1 MIKLVKEN
9 EVKRI
14 ILGTGSYDT
23 VKFGNT
29 VSITGDGGNAWNYFG
44 PAYKKLAPRLMTYLL
59 YADALKDLEK
69 IKDSIPIEEYTKKKR
84 KIEFTYIKSYYE
96 TRLKNLE
103 MEDFL
108 KTLDAKFGTNII
120 FLCHEPVNEFC
131 HRRVLADYIE
141 LQTGVYIPEVKI
153 MSNDE
158 LTLKQPLNYKQEL
171 KRVMKL

>member
-1 MIKLVKEN
+1 MLKEN

-44 PAYKKLAPRLMTYLL
+44 PAYKKLAPRLMTYFL
-59 YADALKDLEK
+59 YADAIKDLEK

-108 KTLDAKFGTNII
+108 KTLEAKFGTNII

-158 LTLKQPLNYKQEL
+158 FTLKQPLNYKQEL

>member
-1 MIKLVKEN
+1 MLKEN

-44 PAYKKLAPRLMTYLL
+44 PAYKKLAPRLMTYLR

-69 IKDSIPIEEYTKKKR
+69 IKDSMPIEEYTKKKR

-108 KTLDAKFGTNII
+108 KTLEAKFGTNII

-158 LTLKQPLNYKQEL
+158 FTLKQPLNYKQEL
-171 KRVMKL
+171 KRIMKL

>member
-1 MIKLVKEN
+1 MLKEN

-84 KIEFTYIKSYYE
+84 KIEFTYIKNYYE

-108 KTLDAKFGTNII
+108 KTLEAKFGTNII

-158 LTLKQPLNYKQEL
+158 FTLKQPLNYKQEL
-171 KRVMKL
+171 KRIMKL

>member
-1 MIKLVKEN
+1 MLKEN

-69 IKDSIPIEEYTKKKR
+69 IKDSIPLEEYTKKKR
-84 KIEFTYIKSYYE
+84 EIEFTYIKSYYE
-96 TRLKNLE
+96 TRLRNLE

-108 KTLDAKFGTNII
+108 KTLEAKFGTNII

-131 HRRVLADYIE
+131 HRWVLADYIE

-158 LTLKQPLNYKQEL
+158 FTLKQPLNYKQEL

>member
-1 MIKLVKEN
+1 MLKEN

-69 IKDSIPIEEYTKKKR
+69 IKDSIPLEEYTKKKR

-108 KTLDAKFGTNII
+108 KTLEAKFGTNII

-158 LTLKQPLNYKQEL
+158 FTLKQPLNYKQEL
-171 KRVMKL
+171 KRIMKR

>member
-1 MIKLVKEN
+1 MLKEN

-69 IKDSIPIEEYTKKKR
+69 IKDSIPLEEYTKKKR
-84 KIEFTYIKSYYE
+84 EIEFTYIKSYYE
-96 TRLKNLE
+96 TRLRNLE

-108 KTLDAKFGTNII
+108 KTLEAKFGTNII

-158 LTLKQPLNYKQEL
+158 FTLKQPLNYKQEL

>member
-1 MIKLVKEN
+1 MVNEN

-108 KTLDAKFGTNII
+108 KTLEAKFGTNII

-158 LTLKQPLNYKQEL
+158 FTLKQPLNYKQEL
-171 KRVMKL
+171 KRIMKL

>member
-1 MIKLVKEN
+1 MLKEN
-9 EVKRI
+9 DVKRI

-108 KTLDAKFGTNII
+108 KTLEAKFGTNII

>member
-1 MIKLVKEN
+1 MLKEN

-108 KTLDAKFGTNII
+108 KTLEAKFGTNII

-158 LTLKQPLNYKQEL
+158 FTLKRHLNYKQEL
-171 KRVMKL
+171 KRVMKR

>member
-1 MIKLVKEN
+1 MLKEN

-69 IKDSIPIEEYTKKKR
+69 IKDSIPLEESTKKKR

-96 TRLKNLE
+96 TRLRNLE

-108 KTLDAKFGTNII
+108 KTLEAKFGTNII

-158 LTLKQPLNYKQEL
+158 FTLKQPLNYKQEL

>member
-1 MIKLVKEN
+1 MVKEN

-108 KTLDAKFGTNII
+108 KTLEAKFGTNII

-158 LTLKQPLNYKQEL
+158 FTLKQPINYKQEL

>member
-1 MIKLVKEN
+1 MVKEN

-108 KTLDAKFGTNII
+108 KTLEAKFGTNII
-120 FLCHEPVNEFC
+120 FLCHEPANEFC

-158 LTLKQPLNYKQEL
+158 FTLKQPLNYKQEL
-171 KRVMKL
+171 KRIMKL

>member
-1 MIKLVKEN
+1 MLKEN
-9 EVKRI
+9 DVKRI

-69 IKDSIPIEEYTKKKR
+69 IKDSIPIEEYTNKKR

-108 KTLDAKFGTNII
+108 KTLEAKFGTNII

-158 LTLKQPLNYKQEL
+158 FTLKQPLNYKQEL
-171 KRVMKL
+171 KRIMKL

>member
-1 MIKLVKEN
+1 MLKEN

-108 KTLDAKFGTNII
+108 KTLEAKFGTNII

-158 LTLKQPLNYKQEL
+158 FTLKQPLNYKQEL

>member
-1 MIKLVKEN
+1 MLKEN
-9 EVKRI
+9 DVKRI

-108 KTLDAKFGTNII
+108 KTLEAKFGTNII

-131 HRRVLADYIE
+131 PRRVLADYIE

-158 LTLKQPLNYKQEL
+158 FTLKQPLNYKQEL
-171 KRVMKL
+171 KRIMKL

>member
-1 MIKLVKEN
+1 MLKEN

-29 VSITGDGGNAWNYFG
+29 VSITGDGGNGCNYFG

-69 IKDSIPIEEYTKKKR
+69 IKDSIPLEEYTKKKR
-84 KIEFTYIKSYYE
+84 KIEFTSIKSYYE
-96 TRLKNLE
+96 TRLRNLE

-108 KTLDAKFGTNII
+108 KTLEAKFGTNII

-158 LTLKQPLNYKQEL
+158 FTLKQPLNYKQEL

>member
-1 MIKLVKEN
+1 MLKEN

-69 IKDSIPIEEYTKKKR
+69 IKDSIPLEEYTKKKR

-96 TRLKNLE
+96 TRLRNLE

-108 KTLDAKFGTNII
+108 KTLEAKFGTNII

-158 LTLKQPLNYKQEL
+158 FTLKQPLNYKQEL

>member
-1 MIKLVKEN
+1 MVKEN

-69 IKDSIPIEEYTKKKR
+69 IKDSIPLEEYTKKKR

-96 TRLKNLE
+96 TRLRNLD

-108 KTLDAKFGTNII
+108 KTLEAKFGTNII

-158 LTLKQPLNYKQEL
+158 FTLKQPLNYKQEL
-171 KRVMKL
+171 KRIMKL

>member
-1 MIKLVKEN
+1 MLKEN

-44 PAYKKLAPRLMTYLL
+44 PAYKKLAPLLMTYLL

-69 IKDSIPIEEYTKKKR
+69 IKDSIPPEEYTKKKR
-84 KIEFTYIKSYYE
+84 KIEVTYIKSYYE

-108 KTLDAKFGTNII
+108 KTLEAKFGTNII

-158 LTLKQPLNYKQEL
+158 FTLKQPLNYKQEL
-171 KRVMKL
+171 KRIMKL

>member
-1 MIKLVKEN
+1 MLKEN

-44 PAYKKLAPRLMTYLL
+44 LAYKKLAPLLMTYLL

-69 IKDSIPIEEYTKKKR
+69 IKDSIPLEEYTKKKR

-96 TRLKNLE
+96 TRLRNLE

-108 KTLDAKFGTNII
+108 KTLEAKFGTNII

-158 LTLKQPLNYKQEL
+158 FTLKRPLNYKREL
-171 KRVMKL
+171 KRIMKL

>member
-1 MIKLVKEN
+1 MLKEN

-69 IKDSIPIEEYTKKKR
+69 IKDSISIEEYTKKKR

-108 KTLDAKFGTNII
+108 KTLEAKFGTNII

-158 LTLKQPLNYKQEL
+158 FTLKQPLNYKQEL

>member
-1 MIKLVKEN
+1 MLKEN
-9 EVKRI
+9 DVKRI
-14 ILGTGSYDT
+14 IRGTGSYDT

-44 PAYKKLAPRLMTYLL
+44 QAYKKLAPCLMTYLL

-69 IKDSIPIEEYTKKKR
+69 IKNSITLEEYTKKKR

-96 TRLKNLE
+96 TRLKALE
-103 MEDFL
+103 MKDFL
-108 KTLDAKFGTNII
+108 KTLEVKFGTNII

-158 LTLKQPLNYKQEL
+158 FTLKNPLNYKQEL
-171 KRVMKL
+171 KRIMKR

>member
-1 MIKLVKEN
+1 MPKEN

-108 KTLDAKFGTNII
+108 KTLEAKFGTNII

-158 LTLKQPLNYKQEL
+158 FTLKQPLNYKQEL
-171 KRVMKL
+171 KRIMKL

>member
-1 MIKLVKEN
+1 MLKEN

-69 IKDSIPIEEYTKKKR
+69 IKDSIPLEEYTKKKR

-108 KTLDAKFGTNII
+108 KTLEAKFGTNII

-158 LTLKQPLNYKQEL
+158 FTLKQPLNYKQEL

>member
-1 MIKLVKEN
+1 MLKEN
-9 EVKRI
+9 DVKRI
-14 ILGTGSYDT
+14 IWGTGSYDT

-69 IKDSIPIEEYTKKKR
+69 IKDSIPIEEYTNKKR

-108 KTLDAKFGTNII
+108 KTLEAKFGTNII

-158 LTLKQPLNYKQEL
+158 FTLKQPLNYKQEL

>member
-1 MIKLVKEN
+1 MVKEN

-158 LTLKQPLNYKQEL
+158 LTLKRPLNYKQEL
-171 KRVMKL
+171 KRIMKL

>member
-1 MIKLVKEN
+1 MLKEN

-69 IKDSIPIEEYTKKKR
+69 IKDSIPLEEYTKKKR

-96 TRLKNLE
+96 TRLRNLE

-108 KTLDAKFGTNII
+108 KTLEAKFGTNII

-158 LTLKQPLNYKQEL
+158 FTLKQPLNYKQEL
-171 KRVMKL
+171 KRILKR

>member
-1 MIKLVKEN
+1 MLKEN
-9 EVKRI
+9 DVKRI

-69 IKDSIPIEEYTKKKR
+69 IKDNIPIEEYTKKKR

-108 KTLDAKFGTNII
+108 KTLEAKFGTNII

-158 LTLKQPLNYKQEL
+158 FTLKQPLNYKQEL
-171 KRVMKL
+171 KRIMKL

>member
-1 MIKLVKEN
+1 MLKEN

-44 PAYKKLAPRLMTYLL
+44 PAYKKLAPRLMTCLL

-108 KTLDAKFGTNII
+108 KTLEAKFGTNII

-158 LTLKQPLNYKQEL
+158 FTLKQPLNYKQEL

>member
-1 MIKLVKEN
+1 MLKEN

-44 PAYKKLAPRLMTYLL
+44 PAYKKLAPLLMTYLL

-69 IKDSIPIEEYTKKKR
+69 IKDSIPLEEYTKKKR

-96 TRLKNLE
+96 TRLRNLE

-108 KTLDAKFGTNII
+108 KTLEAKFGTNII

-158 LTLKQPLNYKQEL
+158 FTLKQPLNYKREL
-171 KRVMKL
+171 KRIMKL

>member
-1 MIKLVKEN
+1 MLKEN

-69 IKDSIPIEEYTKKKR
+69 IKDSIPLEEYTKKKR

-96 TRLKNLE
+96 TRLRNLE

-108 KTLDAKFGTNII
+108 KTLEAKFGTNII

-158 LTLKQPLNYKQEL
+158 FTLKTPLNYEQEL
-171 KRVMKL
+171 KRVMKK